1 MKYLIIAFFL
11 FLPFSLALSQD
22 KKINIIVIG
31 AHPDDPDGTAGGTA
45 IKFAELGHN
54 VLFVSLTN
62 GDAGHQSKGGGTL
75 AKIRRGEA
83 QEAGKRLGV
92 TYRVLD
98 NHDGELLPTL
108 EVRHVNGRPT

>member
-54 VLFVSLTN
+54 VLFV
-62 GDAGHQSKGGGTL
+62 
-75 AKIRRGEA
+75 
-83 QEAGKRLGV
+83 
-92 TYRVLD
+92 
-98 NHDGELLPTL
+98 
-108 EVRHVNGRPT
+108 